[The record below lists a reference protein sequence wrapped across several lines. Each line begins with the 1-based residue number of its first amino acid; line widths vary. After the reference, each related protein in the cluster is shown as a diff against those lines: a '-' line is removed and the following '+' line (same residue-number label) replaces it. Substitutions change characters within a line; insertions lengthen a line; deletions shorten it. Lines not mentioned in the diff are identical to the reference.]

1 MKDIRD
7 FILWFI
13 FVICLG
19 LIFGCSTSKDYGS
32 HNHSYMR
39 PLPDYWEADMYERQQ
54 MYRINRVERRIRKV
68 EKQIQK
74 DIDIDR
80 PKVHRPIR
88 DNQEPK
94 VRRDYKIYEQKK
106 KG

>member
-7 FILWFI
+7 FILWLT

-19 LIFGCSTSKDYGS
+19 FVFGCSTSDDYGS
-32 HNHSYMR
+32 NNHSYMQ
-39 PLPDYWEADMYERQQ
+39 PLPDYWEADVYERQQ

-80 PKVHRPIR
+80 PEAHRPIR
-88 DNQEPK
+88 EKQEPK
-94 VRRDYKIYEQKK
+94 VKRD
-106 KG
+106 